1 MLGID
6 FVKQHFV
13 GLEAQCVEDAIA
25 NYDVEVIFRKFDTEE
40 EFKLELIEILKEH
53 GYKFPKRTS
62 LKKIFMAIS
71 DFSKME
77 EYEERRAKEDSE
89 LSELEEWQLNGAGN
103 VPMDSD
109 VDIAIDD
116 MNQYDGFDI
125 GDQM

>member
-1 MLGID
+1 MFGID
-6 FVKQHFV
+6 FVKQHFGGV
-13 GLEAQCVEDAIA
+13 KLQCVEDAIV
-25 NYDVEVIFRKFDTEE
+25 NYDVDVLFRKFETEE
-40 EFKLELIEILKEH
+40 DFKLELIAVLKGH
-53 GYKFPKRTS
+53 GYKFPNETS
-62 LKKIFMAIS
+62 LEEICEEIA
-71 DFSKME
+71 DFSKFE
-77 EYEERRAKEDSE
+77 ENEEMRAKENSE